1 MNLQAFRLLGII
13 LVELERAGDALNAF
27 LTALDLDPERADEM
41 TTYIASVSTFFCE
54 IPQDVLKKIKGNIN
68 KLLKSTLNNLSEP
81 KASYFLKR
89 VKFRFVHSFLK

>member
-68 KLLKSTLNNLSEP
+68 KLLYSL
-81 KASYFLKR
+81 
-89 VKFRFVHSFLK
+89 H